1 MKNKFEYAYLNQN
14 VIVLIV
20 GLFALGF
27 AEYYNLYILGSFGVS
42 LIIITS
48 IFVFISMFYY
58 TKHYIE
64 NKDKK
69 NK

>member
-27 AEYYNLYILGSFGVS
+27 AEYYNLYMLGSFGVS

-64 NKDKK
+64 NKNKK

>member
-20 GLFALGF
+20 GLIALGF

-42 LIIITS
+42 IIIITC

-64 NKDKK
+64 NKGKK
-69 NK
+69 TK